1 MGKARGHL
9 THQCGGVHRELEE
22 KRQARGVVMAAT
34 MSAGEGPPRTAG
46 AWRNAPAARILGA
59 GRVRVTDAARGA
71 RTSWSACS
79 YVATPRHAAVP
90 RLNDVPARMLATR
103 EQPRAGRDRGRLQR
117 CRALAAGAPVRHV

>member
-1 MGKARGHL
+1 LLSLEAMDKARGHL

-34 MSAGEGPPRTAG
+34 MSAGEGPPRAAG
-46 AWRNAPAARILGA
+46 ARWNAPAAQILGA

-79 YVATPRHAAVP
+79 YVATPRRAAMLP
-90 RLNDVPARMLATR
+90 RWRMRRCAALKR
-103 EQPRAGRDRGRLQR
+103 RAGADARDS
-117 CRALAAGAPVRHV
+117 